1 MRRHAPY
8 GSAANTSKFSVE
20 MGRTKATSARRTAAA
35 PDLPRIFDALPG
47 LYLALTPPEFVVVA
61 ASDAILRAVNLR
73 RDQLVGRRVFDVLPD
88 GPVDPEAPGFRA
100 WNASLHRVVETKEP
114 HTMGLTKY
122 SVPRLE
128 AEGSGFEEKYWEP
141 SNFPVFGDDGEIAYV
156 VHHTV
161 DVTERVR
168 AELRE
173 LAATDAERQ
182 RMLSLLLDGPA
193 AVGLLTGEDL
203 VIESANASLLA
214 VWDRSS
220 AVIGM
225 PLMAALPELAGQGF
239 EEILHGV
246 LRTGVAFR
254 SDQILARILR
264 NGSLTDA
271 YFDLVYA
278 PSRDA
283 KGAIV
288 GVFVF
293 AYEVTAFV
301 NARAEAEAANRMKD
315 EFLATMSHELRTPLN
330 AILGWATLLRS
341 NPADTKMRE
350 RGLATIE
357 RSARSQALLIEDV
370 LEVSRII
377 TGKLRLD
384 IKRVELGAV
393 VHAALDVVR
402 PAATAKS
409 INLIASFDEGL
420 EPMSGDPDRLQQI
433 VWNLLS
439 NAVKFTPAR
448 GTIDVRVLRADG
460 TVEIVVQDTG
470 VGIPEEHLR
479 HVFERF
485 RQVDGSST
493 RQHGGLGLGLAIV
506 RHLVDMHGGSV
517 KAESRGRGAGTKL
530 TVTLPIGAV
539 DVGAPS
545 LEPRSILE
553 APTSETTALDSRL
566 AGLEILIVDDDDDS
580 RAIIATVL
588 EKAGADVTSADSVAA
603 AFDCLERRLP
613 DLVISDIGMPFE
625 DGYSFMRRVRA
636 LSASDGG
643 ALPAIALT
651 AYARAED
658 QRAVMAAGFHHH
670 LAKPVEPGT
679 LIETVRRLSRA
690 AQS

>member
-1 MRRHAPY
+1 
-8 GSAANTSKFSVE
+8 
-20 MGRTKATSARRTAAA
+20 MGRTKAAAARLAGPA
-35 PDLPRIFDALPG
+35 PDLARIFDALPG
-47 LYLALTPPEFVVVA
+47 LYLALTPREFVVVA
-61 ASDAILRAVNLR
+61 ANDAILRAVNLSR
-73 RDQLVGRRVFDVLPD
+73 EEIVGRRVFDVLPD
-88 GPVDPEAPGFRA
+88 GPVDPEASGYRA
-100 WNASLHRVVETKEP
+100 WNASLHRVLETKEP

-122 SVPRLE
+122 SVPRPA
-128 AEGSGFEEKYWEP
+128 AEGGGFEEKYWEP
-141 SNFPVFGDDGEIAYV
+141 SNFPVFGDAGEIAYV

-161 DVTERVR
+161 DVTDRVR

-193 AVGLLTGEDL
+193 AVGLLAGDDL
-203 VIESANASLLA
+203 VIESANAALLA
-214 VWDRSS
+214 VWGRSS

-264 NGSLTDA
+264 HGNLTDA

-283 KGAIV
+283 KGVIV

-330 AILGWATLLRS
+330 AILGWASLLRS
-341 NPADTKMRE
+341 NPADAKMRE

-393 VHAALDVVR
+393 INAALDVVR

-409 INLIASFDEGL
+409 IDLSASIDEGL
-420 EPMSGDPDRLQQI
+420 ETISGDPDRLQQI
-433 VWNLLS
+433 IWNLLS
-439 NAVKFTPAR
+439 NAVKFTPAG

-460 TVEIVVQDTG
+460 TMEIVVRDTG

-485 RQVDGSST
+485 RQVDGSTT

-517 KAESRGRGAGTKL
+517 KAESRGRGTGAKF
-530 TVTLPIGAV
+530 TVTLPIGAL
-539 DVGAPS
+539 DVAPPS
-545 LEPRSILE
+545 LEMRPILR
-553 APTSETTALDSRL
+553 APTSETTAIDPRL
-566 AGLEILIVDDDDDS
+566 AGLEILVVDDDDDS
-580 RAIIATVL
+580 RAIIATIL
-588 EKAGADVTSADSVAA
+588 ENAGAAVIRAHSVAA
-603 AFDCLERRLP
+603 AFDSLERRLP
-613 DLVISDIGMPFE
+613 DLVISDIGMPDE

-636 LSASDGG
+636 LPASEGG

-651 AYARAED
+651 AYARSED
-658 QRAVMAAGFHHH
+658 RSAVMAAGFHQH
-670 LAKPVEPGT
+670 LAKPVEPAT
-679 LIETVRRLSRA
+679 LIETVRRLSSA
-690 AQS
+690 AKS